1 MDVVAQILWY
11 YYWALTLKSMSCQH
25 FFQQNHIPET
35 CIITKY
41 KFAKQALCYASCYIA
56 WNAFLH
62 SLKKRVRAEGVDAS
76 PQAQVV
82 LETV

>member
-1 MDVVAQILWY
+1 MGLHTLLTIGTKYENTQMDVMALILWY

-41 KFAKQALCYASCYIA
+41 KFAEQHILAR
-56 WNAFLH
+56 NAFLH
-62 SLKKRVRAEGVDAS
+62 SLKKWQSRRS
-76 PQAQVV
+76 
-82 LETV
+82 

>member
-1 MDVVAQILWY
+1 MAQSLWY

-41 KFAKQALCYASCYIA
+41 KFAEQHILAR
-56 WNAFLH
+56 NAFLH
-62 SLKKRVRAEGVDAS
+62 SLKNGRAEGVDAS

-82 LETV
+82 LEEV